1 MPHTGIVGGPL
12 SHPVPSW
19 HAVRRSVKGMK
30 DRGKRCQKCIQV
42 QDCTRVY
49 KQNNLPHMVQA
60 RPNQKHKF
68 SKVQSYTKLFI
79 LKDLERLYDLI
90 RSLCCVMLCLGKS
103 SEGFQ
108 LHSIL
113 HSLPRTPLGY
123 DRHHSIQHLPGRCC
137 DVASG

>member
-1 MPHTGIVGGPL
+1 
-12 SHPVPSW
+12 
-19 HAVRRSVKGMK
+19 MK

-90 RSLCCVMLCLGKS
+90 RSLCCVMLCHAVS
-103 SEGFQ
+103 W
-108 LHSIL
+108 
-113 HSLPRTPLGY
+113 
-123 DRHHSIQHLPGRCC
+123 
-137 DVASG
+137 